1 MKKKERTHLFGAS
14 CATRSE
20 SSFTGANFARPLAL
34 IVLSLLSK
42 LFRFMIIGSKSCSR
56 HSKSAIF
63 CGGHPSLLYET
74 ILESNWEMRPGGWPT
89 CFAKFFL
96 TIAFG
101 TQRRRWTLESAIW
114 RQGKTKQCKMAH
126 KLAPNQMAL
135 LARKSWNKTIHIKI
149 NVNNHTFKLFW
160 SEWHQS
166 HFGRESQQ
174 WCESLKNLVKILFP
188 CHAM

>member
-1 MKKKERTHLFGAS
+1 MEKKERTHLFGAL

-34 IVLSLLSK
+34 IVLSLLST
-42 LFRFMIIGSKSCSR
+42 LFRFMIIGSKSCSW

-63 CGGHPSLLYET
+63 CGRRPSLLYET
-74 ILESNWEMRPGGWPT
+74 ILESNWEMRPGGQPT
-89 CFAKFFL
+89 HFDKYFL

-101 TQRRRWTLESAIW
+101 TQRLESAIW
-114 RQGKTKQCKMAH
+114 RQGKAKQRKMAH

-135 LARKSWNKTIHIKI
+135 LARKLWNKTIHIKI
-149 NVNNHTFKLFW
+149 NVNKHTFKLFW
-160 SEWHQS
+160 SEQCQS
-166 HFGRESQQ
+166 HFGH
-174 WCESLKNLVKILFP
+174 ESLKNLVKILFP